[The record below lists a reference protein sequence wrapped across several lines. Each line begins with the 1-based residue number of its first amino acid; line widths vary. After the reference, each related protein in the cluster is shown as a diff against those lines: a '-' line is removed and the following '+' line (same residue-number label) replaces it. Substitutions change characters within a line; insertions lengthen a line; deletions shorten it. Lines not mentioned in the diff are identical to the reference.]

1 MIMETV
7 LLILFALALGL
18 SLGWLLIHA
27 LVKNGVFTPKAGKA
41 IFGFAVAATAFC
53 CVLGVFFATVYD
65 PERDILVLFGIVVA
79 MTVCVAVPFAIR
91 VGKANRA
98 EQARLAEEQKADPS
112 FAPTPEEAEKQ
123 EASRKRWTVV
133 LYVIVGIFILYHLLR
148 FVF

>member
-1 MIMETV
+1 MIMEA
-7 LLILFALALGL
+7 LPLILFALALGL

-27 LVKNGVFTPKAGKA
+27 LVKNGVFTPKAGNL
-41 IFGFAVAATAFC
+41 IFGLAGGMVAFC
-53 CVLGVFFATVYD
+53 CVLGILFATVLD
-65 PERDILVLFGIVVA
+65 PERDIFVLFGIVVA
-79 MTVCVAVPFAIR
+79 MSVCVVVPLAIR

-98 EQARLAEEQKADPS
+98 EQARLAEEQKANPS

-133 LYVIVGIFILYHLLR
+133 LYAIVGIFIAYHLLR